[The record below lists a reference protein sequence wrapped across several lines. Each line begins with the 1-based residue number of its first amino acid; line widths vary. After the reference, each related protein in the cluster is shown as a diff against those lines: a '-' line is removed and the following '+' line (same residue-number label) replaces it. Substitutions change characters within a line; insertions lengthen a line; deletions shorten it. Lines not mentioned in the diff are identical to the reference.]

1 MYEKSIFAS
10 SSNVQGPN
18 ALNQPSVFIAYVE
31 AKLESGNE
39 NLEGKIGQN
48 LRPSAPGRERD
59 VQVSCR
65 FDLGH
70 SESMFLFTSKV
81 SPPTHNQNSHAEFVN
96 CVKFP

>member
-18 ALNQPSVFIAYVE
+18 ALNQPSEFITSLKV
-31 AKLESGNE
+31 KLESGNE

-48 LRPSAPGRERD
+48 LRPSAPWRKRD